1 MEYSSKIRLN
11 CFSSLGM
18 DDFVR
23 SVWRRLVHV
32 CGDANDDDVDD
43 PSFSCDL
50 ALDIPC
56 CILTIGINVSIVPVF
71 ERSAPLLL
79 GRLSAFAIDGII
91 MRYDAPM
98 ALWRISLRVVVS
110 APVYCSLFTLDACI
124 TIVLE
129 CFDEDKGLPSTSPT
143 TDEGGE
149 GSTNAQHAALVLK
162 STEQHRMASVDPLI
176 LFTIWIANSNLA
188 TSKHKCSLCVAP
200 CY

>member
-50 ALDIPC
+50 AFDTPC
-56 CILTIGINVSIVPVF
+56 CILTIGINVSIVPVL

-91 MRYDAPM
+91 SMR
-98 ALWRISLRVVVS
+98 
-110 APVYCSLFTLDACI
+110 
-124 TIVLE
+124 
-129 CFDEDKGLPSTSPT
+129 
-143 TDEGGE
+143 
-149 GSTNAQHAALVLK
+149 
-162 STEQHRMASVDPLI
+162 
-176 LFTIWIANSNLA
+176 
-188 TSKHKCSLCVAP
+188 
-200 CY
+200 